1 MSEKNTWL
9 YRHENTWKKKKNVCM
24 FMHFFFGLHI
34 PFLSEEEEWQFRLEK
49 NGPWTFGSQVS
60 APVRAEQSR
69 AELCWNLSLLM
80 FESRNQ
86 LALTHQLLC
95 TTSWL
100 LLHSFCMDP
109 CSNQFRFHTTMSIL
123 STPKK
128 HLLPFKQSKHFH
140 QRNWFT

>member
-1 MSEKNTWL
+1 MRACLCTFSLVFTFL
-9 YRHENTWKKKKNVCM
+9 FSQKKKNGSSGWRKTV
-24 FMHFFFGLHI
+24 HEQKE
-34 PFLSEEEEWQFRLEK
+34 SSFR
-49 NGPWTFGSQVS
+49 TCQS
-60 APVRAEQSR
+60 RAEQSK

-86 LALTHQLLC
+86 LPLTHLSIC

-100 LLHSFCMDP
+100 LVHSFCMDP
-109 CSNQFRFHTTMSIL
+109 CSNQFRFHTTISTL

-140 QRNWFT
+140 QRNRFT